1 MLQRQWLA
9 PPPPLGR
16 NRTGDVPHGIDARRQ
31 AGRVWGEVSGGVN
44 FFNPEAQTAFF
55 TKVDYIFGDQTEGI
69 SARGGM
75 RLTW

>member
-1 MLQRQWLA
+1 MRRRLLLA
-9 PPPPLGR
+9 GTALATSLMVSTHADKP
-16 NRTGDVPHGIDARRQ
+16 DE
-31 AGRVWGEVSGGVN
+31 VWGEVSGGVN
-44 FFNPEAQTAFF
+44 FFNPEARTAFF